1 MVSDTRRT
9 NSSVVRM
16 IVGVA
21 CDLIEFE
28 LFPLVFFPKIV
39 ADVRVHRVP
48 PHTRAA
54 EK

>member
-1 MVSDTRRT
+1 
-9 NSSVVRM
+9 M